1 MGTFPFTVVAMPLAL
16 WGVAGCAA
24 ASPVKTLVE
33 GQTGTSGDDPRAD
46 TDALRKFATCRS
58 AVFRLRRSQ
67 DGKGVGE
74 ASAHR
79 AREATG
85 TVTHGRGTSR
95 RGTIWSGG
103 FIGGGT
109 HREGGLPMHQQTLP
123 FTTGR
128 YLRLIFAA
136 ILGLALSMQ
145 VAAAKEC
152 HRETPLP
159 ADVRLIAPGPE
170 VPEAVARFA
179 GVWTGEWEDS
189 GGLCQTL
196 VVEEVFANG
205 YARVTSSV
213 STSTVLNI
221 QLPGF
226 WPATGRIVGGV
237 LRFHGPGPDRPAF
250 AYRVAGETANSPRPR
265 PPEDPAID

>member
-1 MGTFPFTVVAMPLAL
+1 VPAVQRPVRWSDHSGSMMGTFPFTVVAMPLAL

-95 RGTIWSGG
+95 RGTIWSGASSV
-103 FIGGGT
+103 
-109 HREGGLPMHQQTLP
+109 EGH
-123 FTTGR
+123 TGR
-128 YLRLIFAA
+128 GNCR
-136 ILGLALSMQ
+136 
-145 VAAAKEC
+145 C
-152 HRETPLP
+152 
-159 ADVRLIAPGPE
+159 
-170 VPEAVARFA
+170 
-179 GVWTGEWEDS
+179 
-189 GGLCQTL
+189 
-196 VVEEVFANG
+196 
-205 YARVTSSV
+205 TSRHCRSRRNV
-213 STSTVLNI
+213 I
-221 QLPGF
+221 CG
-226 WPATGRIVGGV
+226 
-237 LRFHGPGPDRPAF
+237 
-250 AYRVAGETANSPRPR
+250 
-265 PPEDPAID
+265 

>member
-1 MGTFPFTVVAMPLAL
+1 VPECGLP
-16 WGVAGCAA
+16 A
-24 ASPVKTLVE
+24 AS
-33 GQTGTSGDDPRAD
+33 
-46 TDALRKFATCRS
+46 FAGRERS
-58 AVFRLRRSQ
+58 
-67 DGKGVGE
+67 
-74 ASAHR
+74 
-79 AREATG
+79 
-85 TVTHGRGTSR
+85 GRGECPPGKRSDGYGDAWAR
-95 RGTIWSGG
+95 DEQKGHHLVGG

-109 HREGGLPMHQQTLP
+109 HREGELPMHQQTLP
-123 FTTGR
+123 FTTER

-179 GVWTGEWEDS
+179 GVWTAEWEDS

-205 YARVTSSV
+205 YACVTSSA

-221 QLPGF
+221 LLPGF
-226 WPATGRIVGGV
+226 WTATGRIVGGV